1 MKKQSHPQLLVAL
14 STMANQRLRPHVWPA
29 GGGAGDTVSSACPTT
44 DDWIKKPRRT
54 QNTYNGLSLSY
65 RRRNVAMVTTWLDLE
80 TIMLS
85 EMSQA
90 EKVANHMMSLL
101 CRIET

>member
-1 MKKQSHPQLLVAL
+1 
-14 STMANQRLRPHVWPA
+14 
-29 GGGAGDTVSSACPTT
+29 
-44 DDWIKKPRRT
+44 
-54 QNTYNGLSLSY
+54 
-65 RRRNVAMVTTWLDLE
+65 MVTTWLDLE

-101 CRIET
+101 CGIET